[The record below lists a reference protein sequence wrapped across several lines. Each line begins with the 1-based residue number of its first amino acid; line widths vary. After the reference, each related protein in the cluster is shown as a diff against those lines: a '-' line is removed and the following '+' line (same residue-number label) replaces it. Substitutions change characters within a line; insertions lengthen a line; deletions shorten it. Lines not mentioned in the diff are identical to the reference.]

1 MEETARA
8 RLCSGCSGRGT
19 GVEESRSLENTLHQ
33 DLLKNLSVEKATG
46 IVEERRCHRLN
57 GSTRGSRGAELPA
70 LTFSSL
76 SAEFTAKS
84 VDMSSALFLY
94 SATIGQVSITNQ
106 EFGAKKQEEQPCLVE
121 NIVWDGERALDRHWM
136 LTA

>member
-94 SATIGQVSITNQ
+94 SATIG
-106 EFGAKKQEEQPCLVE
+106 
-121 NIVWDGERALDRHWM
+121 
-136 LTA
+136 